1 MIKIK
6 NLSKHFG
13 KTKAVNNLTLEVSDG
28 ELFTLLGPNGAG
40 KTTTVKMI
48 TGLIIPTNGEIQIG
62 EVDLLEDPE
71 EAKKKIA
78 YIPDEPFLYPELSGR
93 EFVFFVSRLYGMEN
107 ETIKERMESL
117 FEVFRV
123 KDWIDLPASRYS
135 HGMRQKVIFIQALI
149 HNPEVLVIDEPMV
162 GLDPVSARTVK
173 ELLIDRVAKGTAVFM
188 STHSLVLAEE
198 ISDRVGVI
206 DRGCLIKKGTVA
218 ELKENM
224 GTTDSTLEEIYFKL
238 TEEEETCRV
247 K

>member
-13 KTKAVNNLTLEVSDG
+13 KTKAVNSLTLDVFDG
-28 ELFTLLGPNGAG
+28 ELFALLGPNGAG

-48 TGLIIPTNGEIQIG
+48 TGLIIPTEGEIQIEG
-62 EVDLLEDPE
+62 IDLLEDPE

-78 YIPDEPFLYPELSGR
+78 YIPDEPFLYPELTGR
-93 EFVFFVSRLYGMEN
+93 EFIFFVSRLYGMEK
-107 ETIKERMESL
+107 ETIKERIGFL
-117 FEVFRV
+117 FEIFRV
-123 KDWIDLPASRYS
+123 KDWIDLPASEYS

-149 HNPEVLVIDEPMV
+149 HNPEVMVIDEPMV

-173 ELLIDRVAKGTAVFM
+173 QLLRDRVAEGTSVFM
-188 STHSLVLAEE
+188 STHSLSLAEE

-206 DRGCLIKKGTVA
+206 DQGCLIKEGTVA
-218 ELKENM
+218 ELKEST

-238 TEEEETCRV
+238 TEEEETCHV